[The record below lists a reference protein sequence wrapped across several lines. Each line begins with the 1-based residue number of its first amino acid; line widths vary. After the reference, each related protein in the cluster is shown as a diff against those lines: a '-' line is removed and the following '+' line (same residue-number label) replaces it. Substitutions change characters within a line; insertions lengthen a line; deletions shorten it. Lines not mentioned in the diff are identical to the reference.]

1 MPIALRPPIT
11 GAALD
16 SAINNATT
24 ERPFLVD
31 GLVYENSSLLI
42 SGDPGTGKSVVG
54 LCITAQASMGDPV
67 FGQLPCIRPLNCYC
81 VFSERINQE
90 ALERLKLMLNRIKID
105 SRRLILD
112 DGYVGIANVTRE
124 AMATELLQR
133 ITQAKYPDGTTNLVV
148 MDSLY
153 GFMPSGHLKG
163 EEAGDY
169 IRFTARLQSETG
181 ASIITLHH
189 TSRTTY
195 TQNGSPIEKDDP
207 FYGSQFLKA
216 GMTGAYWLKKHGD
229 GVQLLRKKDTFQAL
243 VPQLDLSY
251 SPETCTVALT
261 NTSIKEATD
270 RAVFWLKG
278 QAKERAGVN
287 FTFEDFCRAVG
298 ISHSHG
304 RRVITEDEIK
314 RRLTQKTERHGKL
327 FYTAIDPCS
336 STIGEKH
343 DTPRLNA

>member
-1 MPIALRPPIT
+1 MPIAIRPPIT
-11 GAALD
+11 GAELD

-24 ERPFLVD
+24 ERPFLID
-31 GLVYENSSLLI
+31 GLIYENSSLLL

-54 LCITAQASMGDPV
+54 LCIAAQASIGDAV
-67 FGQLPCIRPLNCYC
+67 FGQLPCLRPLNCYC

-124 AMATELLQR
+124 AMATELIQR
-133 ITQAKYPDGTTNLVV
+133 IAKAKYPDGATDLVL

-163 EEAGDY
+163 EEAGEY

-181 ASIITLHH
+181 AAILTLHH
-189 TSRTTY
+189 TSRTSY
-195 TQNGSPIEKDDP
+195 TRDGKPIYKDDP

-216 GMTGAYWLKKHGD
+216 GMTGAYWLKQHGD
-229 GVQLLRKKDTFQAL
+229 GVQLVQKKDTFQAL
-243 VPQLDLSY
+243 VPLLDLNY

-261 NTSIKEATD
+261 NTSIRESLD
-270 RAVFWLKG
+270 RALAWIKAS
-278 QAKERAGVN
+278 AKDRPNVW
-287 FTFEDFCRAVG
+287 FTFDDFCRAIGV
-298 ISHSHG
+298 SHSQG
-304 RRVITEDEIK
+304 RRLFKEEEIHK
-314 RRLTQKTERHGKL
+314 CLAKKTERFGKL
-327 FYTAIDPCS
+327 FYSPVLA
-336 STIGEKH
+336 EK
-343 DTPRLNA
+343 